1 MESFG
6 PKLQSPG
13 GYIGSFASRGGWY
26 RPTVSRWPTAPRY
39 MRTIFLPPTALSSRR
54 AVGAPVGIV
63 LGAAT
68 GILVKLSDG

>member
-1 MESFG
+1 MLESFG

-13 GYIGSFASRGGWY
+13 GYIGSFASRGG
-26 RPTVSRWPTAPRY
+26 
-39 MRTIFLPPTALSSRR
+39 IFLPPTALSSRR